1 MKRERGFTLIEL
13 MVVIVIIGILAS
25 VALPKFMVNQRKARE
40 GSTWADLDSITTAME
55 MYYLD
60 CDNYPGGGSVSAFGS
75 ADGFDALVTNV
86 DSETNWAGPYMK
98 FKRLSGGL
106 PTDAWGNTYRY
117 EVDDVA
123 VGDTSN
129 YTIWSLGG
137 HYDAADTDYSAN
149 YINKGWFKSP

>member
-25 VALPKFMVNQRKARE
+25 VALPKFMINQRKAKE
-40 GSTWADLDSITTAME
+40 GATWADLDAMTTAME

-60 CDNYPGGGSVSAFGS
+60 CDNYPDGTSA
-75 ADGFDALVTNV
+75 ADYGAAADLGALTTNE

-98 FKRLSGGL
+98 FKKSSGGI
-106 PTDAWGNTYRY
+106 PTDAWGNQYQY
-117 EVDDVA
+117 EVNTIGADNASDY
-123 VGDTSN
+123 S
-129 YTIWSLGG
+129 IWSLGG
-137 HYDAADTDYSAN
+137 HYDAGTTDYSAI